1 MGHVLV
7 LAKLIAHFIGN
18 TAIKFTYDEGTVS
31 IISEKKDNQAIVSI
45 KDTGRGI
52 DAEMRYYKSYFQNL
66 HPNHLLEQVLDCIF
80 PKVWYRPTEAKFGI
94 KIILLEKGYIY
105 V

>member
-80 PKVWYRPTEAKFGI
+80 PKGMVQAHGG
-94 KIILLEKGYIY
+94 KIWD
-105 V
+105 